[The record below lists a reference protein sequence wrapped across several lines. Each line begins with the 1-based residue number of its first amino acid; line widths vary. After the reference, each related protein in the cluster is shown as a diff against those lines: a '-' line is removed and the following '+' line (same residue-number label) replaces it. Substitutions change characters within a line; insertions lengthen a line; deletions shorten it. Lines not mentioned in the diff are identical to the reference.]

1 MSARATELIAKTI
14 EANTPTNRSSN
25 MGDSSAFQSLQTEE
39 TNSFLPMK
47 QPLQSIHFANCRNIN
62 ASFSTTPPLFLG
74 KFAAS
79 F

>member
-1 MSARATELIAKTI
+1 
-14 EANTPTNRSSN
+14 

-62 ASFSTTPPLFLG
+62 ASFSTTPTPLF
-74 KFAAS
+74 
-79 F
+79 